1 MDTSSEE
8 YRAACEAEEVFRLFK
23 TKEERRAYIDG
34 VEKKRGIAAA
44 NKLRSDVYDEWYRRK
59 NGSGA
64 GNK

>member
-1 MDTSSEE
+1 MIDTNSEAHRHLREIE
-8 YRAACEAEEVFRLFK
+8 YVLDLPNREARGEYL
-23 TKEERRAYIDG
+23 DG
-34 VEKKRGIAAA
+34 VEKKRGAEAA